1 MAQTVSRLRPNPETS
16 RATIRRIFLA
26 LCLVPIPLSFAHPL
40 GLGTGRHEISL
51 DFDGRH
57 RTAVIVVPAQDARPA
72 RGWPLVVM
80 LHGAGGST
88 KNVLE
93 STGWDSLG
101 EQRGFLS
108 VFPNGTPKN
117 EEEPENFRRNPQTWN
132 SGAKE
137 SLSSGA
143 ASAASKQVNDVG
155 FLEALIRWISHRLPV
170 DPERI
175 YVAGHSNGAGMAY
188 RFAFERPNIVAAV
201 GVMAGH
207 FFQDS
212 PSARS
217 DVSLIQ
223 VLGEKDPF
231 VPLAGGEAGI
241 LWLKMQVPPALD
253 APTRW
258 AKMLGIAAGP
268 DVLRDDDR
276 LKIIHW
282 GPSTSGAEVNSII
295 IKGHGHGWPRPG
307 HKSRLPE
314 FMIGPAVEGFDATRT
329 MWEFFER
336 HPKR

>member
-1 MAQTVSRLRPNPETS
+1 MAQTVSRLKRNPGTS
-16 RATIRRIFLA
+16 SAPIRRIFLA
-26 LCLVPIPLSFAHPL
+26 LCLVPITLSSARSL
-40 GLGTGRHEISL
+40 GLGPGRHEISL

-57 RTAVIVVPAQDARPA
+57 RTAVIVVPPQDARPA
-72 RGWPLVVM
+72 GRWPLVVM

-88 KNVLE
+88 KNVQE
-93 STGWDSLG
+93 NTGWDSLG
-101 EQRGFLS
+101 EQRGFLTL
-108 VFPNGTPKN
+108 FPNGTPKN
-117 EEEPENFRRNPQTWN
+117 EDESESFRRNPQTWN

-143 ASAASKQVNDVG
+143 GSAASKQVNDVG
-155 FLEALIRWISHRLPV
+155 FLEALIQRVSQQIPV
-170 DPERI
+170 DPARI

-188 RFAFERPNIVAAV
+188 RFAFEHPDVVAAV

-223 VLGEKDPF
+223 ILGEKDPF

-268 DVLRDDDR
+268 EVLRDDDR

-282 GPSTSGAEVNSII
+282 GPSTSGAEVKSVL

-314 FMIGPAVEGFDATRT
+314 FMIGPTLEGFDATRT